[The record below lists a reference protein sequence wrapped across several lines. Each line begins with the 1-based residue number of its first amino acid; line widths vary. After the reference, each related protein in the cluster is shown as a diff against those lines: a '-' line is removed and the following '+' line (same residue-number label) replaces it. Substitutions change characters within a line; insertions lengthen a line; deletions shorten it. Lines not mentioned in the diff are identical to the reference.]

1 MRQRPLALGQQRVG
15 EVVEGA
21 STAVA
26 PVAFQPWTV
35 VVHAPGTDVTALAP
49 GTVERTISPSEHMD
63 VGLTLFGTE
72 ELVDRG
78 EHRMAEN
85 LRGS

>member
-49 GTVERTISPSEHMD
+49 GTVERTIVPPEGMN
-63 VGLTLFGTE
+63 VCLTRFSTE
-72 ELVDRG
+72 ELVDVR
-78 EHRMAEN
+78 EH
-85 LRGS
+85 GHG